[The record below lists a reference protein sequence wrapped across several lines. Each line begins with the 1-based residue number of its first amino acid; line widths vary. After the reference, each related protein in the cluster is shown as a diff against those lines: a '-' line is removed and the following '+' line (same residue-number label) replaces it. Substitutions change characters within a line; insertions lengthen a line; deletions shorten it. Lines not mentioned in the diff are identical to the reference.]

1 MPRRGARTSEDPPA
15 DSPTPCR
22 SHRAWRTAP
31 RPAQSDGATR
41 RRTTILGSVTVEP
54 RDPAQVRIEQGT
66 DPAAT
71 ERILRALPERFGLE
85 QSLLDHVAAA
95 KRLPGHLA
103 RPGDDVVGLLLV
115 ERHFPTAAEIHRM
128 AVAPAHHRT
137 GVGRRL
143 VAAAEAELAADG
155 VRLLQVKTR
164 SVRPGPELPGHPRL
178 LRGDGLRAAGGA
190 SRPLAGQPVPDPGED
205 PGAGVSQ
212 PATATTARACRRS
225 PDAVP
230 GACGGLVNGFRREG
244 RTSAR

>member
-31 RPAQSDGATR
+31 RPAQSDGAAR

-71 ERILRALPERFGLE
+71 ERILRALPEWFGLE
-85 QSLLDHVAAA
+85 QSLLDYVEAA

-103 RPGDDVVGLLLV
+103 RLGDDVVGLLLV
-115 ERHFPTAAEIHRM
+115 ERHFPTAAEIHLM
-128 AVAPAHHRT
+128 AVDPAHHRA
-137 GVGRRL
+137 GIGRRL
-143 VAAAEAELAADG
+143 VAAAEAELAAGG

-164 SVRPGPELPGHPRL
+164 SDRPTVRPSDPDPGLPGHPRL
-178 LRGDGLRAAGGA
+178 LRDNGLRAARGA
-190 SRPLAGQPVPDPGED
+190 CGPRAGQPVPDHGED
-205 PGAGVSQ
+205 PGTGVGR
-212 PATATTARACRRS
+212 PAAQHMSHMR
-225 PDAVP
+225 
-230 GACGGLVNGFRREG
+230 
-244 RTSAR
+244 